1 MATKKKS
8 CAGRV
13 IFVIIFSILAM
24 TLIPSAIYCAVERI
38 NPVQMVSSAFTSN
51 NSQLI
56 IGKWQNQSR
65 SSAYEFFDDG
75 TYESYFSTFSF
86 TGDYTVK
93 GNELTLSNP
102 ASDSTVVYK
111 FSVDKKKLTLSLD
124 KENGL
129 DSENEQVVE
138 YTRVDR
144 IEMKSL
150 TDLLGD
156 IVDSASEESED
167 DTANE
172 EQ

>member
-8 CAGRV
+8 GAGRV

-38 NPVQMVSSAFTSN
+38 NPVQMVSSTFTSN

-86 TGDYTVK
+86 KGDYTVK
-93 GNELTLSNP
+93 GDELTLSNP
-102 ASDSTVVYK
+102 SSNSTVVYK
-111 FSVDKKKLTLSLD
+111 ISVDKNSLTMTVEQ
-124 KENGL
+124 ENGML
-129 DSENEQVVE
+129 SENNQTTE
-138 YTRVDR
+138 YGRVDR
-144 IEMKSL
+144 IETKSL
-150 TDLLGD
+150 TDLLGS
-156 IVDSASEESED
+156 IVESAQEENSD
-167 DTANE
+167 KN
-172 EQ
+172 

>member
-1 MATKKKS
+1 MSTKNGKAKVKL
-8 CAGRV
+8 A
-13 IFVIIFSILAM
+13 VIIIASILILTLTP
-24 TLIPSAIYCAVERI
+24 TLIYCGVKQI
-38 NPVQMVSSAFTSN
+38 NPVEVVSSAFTSN
-51 NSQLI
+51 NPELL
-56 IGKWQNQSR
+56 IGKWQNESR
-65 SSAYEFFDDG
+65 SSAYEFYDNGSYD
-75 TYESYFSTFSF
+75 SYFSTFSF

-167 DTANE
+167 NTANE

>member
-1 MATKKKS
+1 M
-8 CAGRV
+8 
-13 IFVIIFSILAM
+13 
-24 TLIPSAIYCAVERI
+24 E
-38 NPVQMVSSAFTSN
+38 N
-51 NSQLI
+51 
-56 IGKWQNQSR
+56 GKTNQE
-65 SSAYEFFDDG
+65 AYEFYDNGSYD
-75 TYESYFSTFSF
+75 SYFSTFSF